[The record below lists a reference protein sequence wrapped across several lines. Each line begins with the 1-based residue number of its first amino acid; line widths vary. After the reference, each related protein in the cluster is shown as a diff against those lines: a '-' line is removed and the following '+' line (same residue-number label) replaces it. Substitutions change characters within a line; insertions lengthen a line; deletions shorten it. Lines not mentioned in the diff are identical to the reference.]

1 VSARRFAQRVL
12 AQGLVRTG
20 CWNLMLKTWAR
31 RGTPLILTY
40 HRVLEK
46 WGPALDYS
54 QPGMIVTARTF
65 DSQLSFL
72 CEHFDVVPLSALL
85 DDGDPKRGACR
96 PRCVITFDDGWRDNY
111 ELAFPILRKH
121 RAPATI
127 FVTTDF
133 IGTERV
139 FWHTELIYLLLHGNL
154 MKHVRDG
161 AGLTPYPQGVR
172 DRLRRWAGPPGASG
186 TGDTDAVVE
195 AVKATCDEA
204 AIDRLIEALA
214 KAAGLRR
221 PLFPG
226 RRFFL
231 DWDQIREMASHDVEI
246 GSHGTSHRI
255 LTRLP
260 RHEATQELVRSKAE
274 IEYRLGRDVRHF
286 ACPNEYADDALIASA
301 ARGGYR
307 TVCANRGGD
316 GAAAGGL
323 RVLRRAGMN
332 EGVSSDGRSSA
343 EAVLGWHLLR
353 APKSR
358 PA

>member
-1 VSARRFAQRVL
+1 MSASRFAKQLL

-20 CWNLMLKTWAR
+20 CWNLVLRAWAR

-46 WGPALDYS
+46 WEPALDYS

-65 DSQLSFL
+65 ERQLSFV
-72 CEHFDVVPLSALL
+72 CQHFDVVPLGALI
-85 DDGDPKRGACR
+85 DETARRRTARR

-127 FVTTDF
+127 FVTTGF
-133 IGTERV
+133 IGSERV

-154 MKHVRDG
+154 MNYVRDG

-172 DRLRRWAGPPGASG
+172 DGLRRWGGPPGASG
-186 TGDTDAVVE
+186 AGDTDAVVE

-255 LTRLP
+255 LTSLP
-260 RHEATQELVRSKAE
+260 GHEATQELVRSKAE
-274 IEYRLGRDVRHF
+274 IESRLGRDVRHF
-286 ACPNEYADDALIASA
+286 AFPNEYATDALIASA
-301 ARGGYR
+301 ARAGYR
-307 TVCANRGGD
+307 TVCTNRGGD
-316 GAAAGGL
+316 GTAGTGI

-332 EGVSSDGRSSA
+332 EGVGLDGRSSA